1 MSWFII
7 VLLLGCAVYFAMTE
21 TAFSSVSKIRVKTH
35 LEKGDRRA
43 KRTMHVLNNFDRA
56 ITTILI
62 GTNIVQIVLAA
73 LATILATKAWGLSA
87 VAVSTVVT
95 TFVVFFAGEML
106 PKSIGKKYSE
116 RIALSTASSLCF
128 LMRIFAPISYVLSAI
143 GRAVSKLMPGDAG
156 VTVTEDELYDIIES
170 MKDEGELDSEK
181 GELVHSALVF
191 GDVTVESVLTA
202 RVDIAAI
209 DVEAGH
215 EEILEFIKRQ
225 KHSRL
230 PVYRGSIDNIIG
242 ILQIRRYIKAYLKQ
256 GKDVDLLSLL
266 DDAYFVPQSAK
277 IDEILSEMSRKKLNM
292 VVVTDNY
299 GGTLGIVTVEDI
311 LEELVGEI
319 WDEDDEVV
327 ESFIRLED
335 GSFEIDAGM
344 SVEDAFELMGFED
357 PQNVDFNHKLMGK
370 WAYEQF
376 DLIPNEGSSF
386 IYNGLLV
393 TVSSM
398 AQNRILKLNAR
409 ILPPENLEGGEA

>member
-1 MSWFII
+1 M
-7 VLLLGCAVYFAMTE
+7 
-21 TAFSSVSKIRVKTH
+21 
-35 LEKGDRRA
+35 
-43 KRTMHVLNNFDRA
+43 
-56 ITTILI
+56 
-62 GTNIVQIVLAA
+62 
-73 LATILATKAWGLSA
+73 
-87 VAVSTVVT
+87 
-95 TFVVFFAGEML
+95 
-106 PKSIGKKYSE
+106 
-116 RIALSTASSLCF
+116 
-128 LMRIFAPISYVLSAI
+128 
-143 GRAVSKLMPGDAG
+143 
-156 VTVTEDELYDIIES
+156 YDIIES

-335 GSFEIDAGM
+335 GRFEIDAGM

-357 PQNVDFNHKLMGK
+357 PQNV
-370 WAYEQF
+370 
-376 DLIPNEGSSF
+376 
-386 IYNGLLV
+386 
-393 TVSSM
+393 VSI
-398 AQNRILKLNAR
+398 QTHGQVGI
-409 ILPPENLEGGEA
+409 